1 MFITEILNALQ
12 FSMTL
17 FLLSVGL
24 TIVFGL
30 MKIVNLAH
38 GTLYM
43 LGAYMGRII
52 WTFTGSFCLAFV
64 FAPIAT
70 ALLGALLYNI
80 LFKFIQRVDP
90 MRQVLLT
97 FGLIYIG
104 LDSVRLIWG
113 SMSHSISTP
122 ELLSNPI
129 SVFGETYP
137 SYRLFVILVGIVVLL
152 ILYFVLEKT
161 KMGAMV
167 RASVDDHETA
177 QMLGINTEKILFYT
191 FSLGCGLAGL
201 AGVTVAP
208 IVGVEAGMDMEVLV
222 LTLIVVVVGGP
233 GSLKGALVGSLLI
246 GFVDTFGKVFLP
258 ELALI
263 TMYAAMALILIFKPG
278 GMYSRL

>member
-1 MFITEILNALQ
+1 
-12 FSMTL
+12 
-17 FLLSVGL
+17 
-24 TIVFGL
+24 
-30 MKIVNLAH
+30 
-38 GTLYM
+38 
-43 LGAYMGRII
+43 
-52 WTFTGSFCLAFV
+52 
-64 FAPIAT
+64 
-70 ALLGALLYNI
+70 
-80 LFKFIQRVDP
+80 
-90 MRQVLLT
+90 
-97 FGLIYIG
+97 
-104 LDSVRLIWG
+104 
-113 SMSHSISTP
+113 MSHSISTP

-263 TMYAAMALILIFKPG
+263 TMYAAMALILIFNPG
-278 GMYSRL
+278 GIYSRL